1 MAESYDQL
9 LEGTGKKT
17 HEYTNILYILYIA
30 IILIMIPVTETELED
45 LLFLWKCGMLIN
57 IHSCGQ

>member
-30 IILIMIPVTETELED
+30 TILMIPVTETELEN
-45 LLFLWKCGMLIN
+45 LLFLWKCGMFN
-57 IHSCGQ
+57 IHSCG